1 MRILLIGAQ
10 GKLGQKL
17 INELINYNNLTI
29 TKFAGNASDFEQLK
43 AQAIGHDV
51 LVSTVSARSI
61 EELVKIANNMIK
73 IAAENNQR
81 IVWSGG
87 AGSLWTWDRTRLVD
101 IPIDQ
106 FPTNLESWKPAIYG
120 HCEVLKLLQN
130 SSITWSY
137 MSPALE
143 FEDIEPLGWYQT
155 KISDDALYN
164 EINISFASY
173 ASGAKALAAEI
184 TKPQYLN
191 QRFTIYEICH

>member
-120 HCEVLKLLQN
+120 HYEVLKL
-130 SSITWSY
+130 
-137 MSPALE
+137 
-143 FEDIEPLGWYQT
+143 FEDIEPIGWYQT